1 MVVAEKV
8 SDRADRDQAGGWAF
22 ARSPRWILSHLFV
35 AAVVCLFVMAGMWQ
49 LDRRSQRIV
58 ENERVA
64 ARADAP
70 ALSVA
75 AAVASGTP
83 EDVDFRRVQDEGIWV
98 DTDVVR
104 VANRSLNGVAGEWV
118 VGLFETVDGTRVL
131 VNRGF
136 VPLND
141 VIEEPIDL
149 GSGSDTSGLSGY
161 MRTSRIREGLTV
173 ADTGEGT
180 LVPRLNVEAIAARL
194 DNPDVVEMWLQLE
207 APVGTGFPELVPLP
221 EASNGPHLS
230 YAGQWF
236 LFATMGAGAYWLV
249 LRKIAHPQ
257 SRMIVP
263 PPL

>member
-1 MVVAEKV
+1 MAVVQER
-8 SDRADRDQAGGWAF
+8 SEDRRSEQTADWSF
-22 ARSPRWILSHLFV
+22 ARSPRWLLSHLFV
-35 AAVVCLFVMAGMWQ
+35 AAMVCLFVLAGTWQ

-75 AAVASGTP
+75 TAVVSGTP
-83 EDVDFRRVQDEGIWV
+83 EEVDFRRVQDEGIWV

-118 VGLFETVDGTRVL
+118 VGLFETADGTRVL

-136 VPLND
+136 VPLNE

-149 GSGSDTSGLSGY
+149 GSGSDSSAISGY
-161 MRTSRIREGLTV
+161 LRTSRIQEGLTV

-180 LVPRLNVEAIAARL
+180 LVPRLNVDAIAARL
-194 DNPDVVEMWLQLE
+194 DNPDVVGMWLQLE

-221 EASNGPHLS
+221 EPSNGPHLS

-236 LFATMGAGAYWLV
+236 LFASMGAGAYWLI
-249 LRKIAHPQ
+249 LRRIAHPQ
-257 SRMIVP
+257 SRTVVP

>member
-1 MVVAEKV
+1 MTVVQERAEPRP
-8 SDRADRDQAGGWAF
+8 SGQTADWSF
-22 ARSPRWILSHLFV
+22 VRSPRWILSHLFV
-35 AAVVCLFVMAGMWQ
+35 AAVICLFVLAGMWQ
-49 LDRRSQRIV
+49 LDRRNQRIV

-70 ALSVA
+70 ALTVA
-75 AAVASGTP
+75 AAVKSGTP
-83 EDVDFRRVQDEGIWV
+83 DEVDFRRVHDEGVWV

-149 GSGSDTSGLSGY
+149 GLGNDTSAVSGY
-161 MRTSRIREGLTV
+161 MRTSRIQEGLTV

-194 DNPDVVEMWLQLE
+194 DNPDVVGMWLQLE
-207 APVGTGFPELVPLP
+207 APIGTGFPELIPLP
-221 EASNGPHLS
+221 EPSNGPHLS

-236 LFATMGAGAYWLV
+236 LFAAMGAGAYWLI
-249 LRKIAHPQ
+249 LRRIANPQ
-257 SRMIVP
+257 SRTVVP
-263 PPL
+263 PL